1 MKKIIIMLLALLT
14 TSLSA
19 CIPARCAPT
28 RSLSQ
33 KKTET
38 NMKQKVLVVYFSA
51 TGTTMTMC
59 ANNQ

>member
-1 MKKIIIMLLALLT
+1 MKRIFVMLTALLAV
-14 TSLSA
+14 SLSA

-38 NMKQKVLVVYFSA
+38 TFCL
-51 TGTTMTMC
+51 
-59 ANNQ
+59 